1 MKLPKSVQNW
11 LSVIGAALALF
22 SGIVTLVL
30 AIFSYFFAPDNP
42 YLGLFIFLIIPTF
55 IIIGLL
61 MIPLGMYIKIR
72 QDKKRTIK
80 ESPGWWPELNLNNK
94 RHRNATFIFL
104 SATLIFVI
112 ASAMGSYQAYHYSE
126 SVNFCGKLCHRVME
140 PEYVAYQHS
149 SHARVACVEC
159 HVGAGA
165 SWYVKSKLSGLYQ
178 VYAVLTNRFPRP
190 IPTPVRNLR
199 PARET
204 CEKCHW
210 PQKFYAQ
217 KLIVQRHF
225 IADSVNSQWDIAM
238 EMKIG
243 PVMTGLGLREG
254 IHWHINPDVKI
265 EYIANTESRESIP
278 WVKYTNLKTGEVQI
292 FNDEENTLDKKG
304 MDTLPMRTMDCMDCH
319 NRPSHKYQ
327 PPARFIDNALLI
339 GDIPSELPYVKF
351 VTMRF
356 LKDPFTDRD
365 TALTYLR
372 DSINY
377 YYKTNL
383 PEVYKT
389 KKSLIDKTIAGVTT
403 AFNNNVF
410 PNMRVTWEAYPD
422 HIGHLESNG
431 CFRCHSGT
439 HKTSKGKVIS
449 KDCNLCHSI
458 VAQGKPSEWQLG
470 TIQDKL
476 EFRHPKDIGDV
487 WKTSFCSE
495 CHSALY

>member
-1 MKLPKSVQNW
+1 MKLPNSVKNW
-11 LSVIGAALALF
+11 ITAIGAALAIF
-22 SGIVTLVL
+22 SAVIIVIL
-30 AIFSYFFAPDNP
+30 AIFAYYFIPESP
-42 YLGLFIFLIIPTF
+42 YLGLFIYLIIPAF
-55 IIIGLL
+55 LVLGLL
-61 MIPLGMYIKIR
+61 MIPVGMYIQHIK
-72 QDKKRTIK
+72 DKKRTSK
-80 ESPGWWPELNLNNK
+80 DSEAWWPKLDLNDK
-94 RHRNATFIFL
+94 KHRNATFIFL
-104 SATLIFVI
+104 TSTLIFIVG
-112 ASAMGSYQAYHYSE
+112 SAIGSYQAYHYSE
-126 SVNFCGKLCHRVME
+126 SVSFCGTLCHKVME

-159 HVGAGA
+159 HVGTGA
-165 SWYVKSKLSGLYQ
+165 SWYVKSKMSGLYQ
-178 VYAVLTNRFPRP
+178 VYAVLTNIYPRP
-190 IPTPVRNLR
+190 IPTPVRSLR

-217 KLIVQRHF
+217 KLVVQRHF
-225 IADSVNSQWDIAM
+225 IADSVSTQWDIAM
-238 EMKIG
+238 QMKIG
-243 PVMTGLGLREG
+243 PTMSGLGLSEG

-265 EYIANTESRESIP
+265 EYIANTDTRESIP
-278 WVKYTNLKTGEVQI
+278 WVKYTNLKTGEVNI
-292 FNDEENTLDKKG
+292 YNDEENTLDKKG
-304 MDTLPMRTMDCMDCH
+304 MDTLPTRLMDCMDCH

-327 PPARFIDNALLI
+327 PPARFIDNELLT
-339 GDIPSELPYVKF
+339 GNIPSDLPYVKF

-356 LKDPFTDRD
+356 LKEPFTDKD
-365 TALTYLR
+365 TAIMYLR

-389 KKSLIDKTIAGVTT
+389 RKSQIEKTIAGVTKS
-403 AFNNNVF
+403 FSNNVF

-422 HIGHLESNG
+422 HIGHLETNG

-439 HKTSKGKVIS
+439 HKTNKGRVIS

-458 VAQGKPSEWQLG
+458 VAQGKPSEWQMG
-470 TIQDKL
+470 NIQDKL
-476 EFRHPKDIGDV
+476 EFKHPKDIGDV